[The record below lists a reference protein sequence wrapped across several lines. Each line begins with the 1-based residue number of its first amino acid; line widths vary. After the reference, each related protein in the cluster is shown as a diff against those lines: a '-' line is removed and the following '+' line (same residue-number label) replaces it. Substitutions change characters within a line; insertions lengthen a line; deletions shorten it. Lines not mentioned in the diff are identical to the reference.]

1 MIGKMMNI
9 LIIENEIY
17 LAQKVVS
24 RLLDDGHSCD
34 YIESPNIDNLT
45 KEYDI
50 VLLSTSLPSNL
61 CKNIIKKYSENSI
74 IILLVSYISDE
85 TVTNPIKDG
94 AKDYIMKPFIMD
106 ELIRKIYHYK
116 DCRSMQRELQTLR
129 DYFNF
134 TMSDIDTTDI
144 LLPPSFPVL
153 IETNTQKCADKLVF
167 ELSRKMDLAI
177 NFISLSSTTW
187 QKQLTSISGK
197 KIIYLTNYHSLK
209 KNMKEFVIKF
219 IEDKDCIISTLEQES
234 EFPFRKIE
242 FNNEEMLV
250 SNSNIMTIN
259 DYVKMMVVNYQNKY
273 PDTELSKK
281 LGISRKSLWEKRKKL
296 DIEKKK

>member
-1 MIGKMMNI
+1 MNI

-45 KEYDI
+45 KDYDTI
-50 VLLSTSLPSNL
+50 LLSTSLPSAL
-61 CKNIIKKYSENSI
+61 CKNIIKKYAENSI
-74 IILLVSYISDE
+74 ILLLVSYISDE

-116 DCRSMQRELQTLR
+116 DCRSLKRELQTLR
-129 DYFNF
+129 EYFNF
-134 TMSDIDTTDI
+134 TMAEVDTTDV
-144 LLPPSFPVL
+144 LLPPSFPTL
-153 IETNTQKCADKLVF
+153 IESNSQKSADKLVF
-167 ELSRKMDLAI
+167 ELSRKMDLPI
-177 NFISLSSTTW
+177 TFISLTSLSW
-187 QKQLTSISGK
+187 QKQINAIQNKT
-197 KIIYLTNYHSLK
+197 IIYLTDFHTLK
-209 KNMKEFVIKF
+209 KNAKDTLIK
-219 IEDKDCIISTLEQES
+219 IVEEKNCVISTLEPEID
-234 EFPFRKIE
+234 FPYRKIE
-242 FNNEEMLV
+242 FNNESQLIG
-250 SNSNIMTIN
+250 NSNIMTIN
-259 DYVKMMVVNYQNKY
+259 DYVKMMVVSYQNKY

>member
-1 MIGKMMNI
+1 MNI

-45 KEYDI
+45 KDYDTI
-50 VLLSTSLPSNL
+50 LLSTSLPAPL
-61 CKNIIKKYSENSI
+61 CKSIIKKYSETSI
-74 IILLVSYISDE
+74 ILLLVSYISDE

-106 ELIRKIYHYK
+106 ELVRKIYHYK
-116 DCRSMQRELQTLR
+116 DCRSMRRELQTLR
-129 DYFNF
+129 EYFTF
-134 TMSDIDTTDI
+134 TMADIDTTNTF
-144 LLPPSFPVL
+144 LPPSFPTL
-153 IETNTQKCADKLVF
+153 IESNTQKCADKLVF
-167 ELSRKMDLAI
+167 DLGRRMDLPI
-177 NFISLSSTTW
+177 TFISLVTPNW
-187 QKQLTSISGK
+187 QKQITSIETK
-197 KIIYLTNYHSLK
+197 TIIYLTDYHTLK
-209 KNMKEFVIKF
+209 KSGKDNLHKL
-219 IEDKDCIISTLEQES
+219 IEDKNCVISSLETED

-242 FNNEEMLV
+242 FQNSEDLI
-250 SNSNIMTIN
+250 SNSNIMSIN
-259 DYVKMMVVNYQNKY
+259 DYVKMMVMSYQNKY

-296 DIEKKK
+296 NIEKKK

>member
-1 MIGKMMNI
+1 MNI

-45 KEYDI
+45 KDYDTI
-50 VLLSTSLPSNL
+50 LLSTSLPSAL
-61 CKNIIKKYSENSI
+61 CKNIIKRYSETSI
-74 IILLVSYISDE
+74 ILLLVSYISDE

-116 DCRSMQRELQTLR
+116 ECRSLRRELQTLR

-134 TMSDIDTTDI
+134 TMSDIDTSDI
-144 LLPPSFPVL
+144 LLPHSFPMM
-153 IETNTQKCADKLVF
+153 IESNSQKCADKLVF
-167 ELSRKMDLAI
+167 ELARKLELSID
-177 NFISLSSTTW
+177 FISLTSSIW
-187 QKQLTSISGK
+187 QKQLNSITK
-197 KIIYLTNYHSLK
+197 KSIIYLTNYHSLK
-209 KNMKEFVIKF
+209 KNMKEYLIKL
-219 IEDKDCIISTLEQES
+219 IEDKNCIISTLEHED
-234 EFPFRKIE
+234 EFPYRKIE
-242 FNNEEMLV
+242 FNNEEVLIG
-250 SNSNIMTIN
+250 NSNIMTIN
-259 DYVKMMVVNYQNKY
+259 DYVKMMVITYQNKY

>member
-1 MIGKMMNI
+1 MNI

-45 KEYDI
+45 KDYDTI
-50 VLLSTSLPSNL
+50 LLSTSLPSAL

-74 IILLVSYISDE
+74 ILLLVSYISDE

-116 DCRSMQRELQTLR
+116 DCRSLKRELQTLR
-129 DYFNF
+129 EYFEF
-134 TMSDIDTTDI
+134 TMTDIDTTDV
-144 LLPPSFPVL
+144 LLPPSFPTL
-153 IETNTQKCADKLVF
+153 IESNSQKCADKLVF
-167 ELSRKMDLAI
+167 ELSRKMDLPI
-177 NFISLSSTTW
+177 NFISLTSTSW
-187 QKQLTSISGK
+187 LKQINAIQGK
-197 KIIYLTNYHSLK
+197 SIIYLTDFHTLK
-209 KNMKEFVIKF
+209 KNVKENVIKF
-219 IEDKDCIISTLEQES
+219 IEDKNCIVSTLETEL
-234 EFPFRKIE
+234 EFPYRKIE
-242 FNNEEMLV
+242 FNNENQLIG
-250 SNSNIMTIN
+250 NSNIMTIN
-259 DYVKMMVVNYQNKY
+259 DYVKMMVVSYQNKY

>member
-1 MIGKMMNI
+1 MNI

-45 KEYDI
+45 KEYDTI
-50 VLLSTSLPSNL
+50 LLSTSLPSAL
-61 CKNIIKKYSENSI
+61 CKNIIKRYSENAI
-74 IILLVSYISDE
+74 ILLLVSYISDE

-106 ELIRKIYHYK
+106 ELVRKIYHYK
-116 DCRSMQRELQTLR
+116 ECRSIRRELQTLR
-129 DYFNF
+129 EYFNF
-134 TMSDIDTTDI
+134 TMADIDTTDV
-144 LLPPSFPVL
+144 LLPPSFPTL
-153 IETNTQKCADKLVF
+153 IESNSQKCADKLVF
-167 ELSRKMDLAI
+167 ELSRKLDLPI
-177 NFISLSSTTW
+177 VFISLTATNW
-187 QKQLTSISGK
+187 LKQINAIQTK
-197 KIIYLTNYHSLK
+197 TIIYLTDYHTLK
-209 KNMKEFVIKF
+209 KNVKDNIIKI
-219 IEDKDCIISTLEQES
+219 IEDKNCVVSTLETEID
-234 EFPFRKIE
+234 FPYRKIE
-242 FNNEEMLV
+242 FNNDNVLLG
-250 SNSNIMTIN
+250 NSNIMTIN
-259 DYVKMMVVNYQNKY
+259 DYVKMMVVSYQNKY

>member
-1 MIGKMMNI
+1 MNI

-45 KEYDI
+45 KEYDTI
-50 VLLSTSLPSNL
+50 LLSTSLPSSL
-61 CKNIIKKYSENSI
+61 CKNIIKRYSETSI
-74 IILLVSYISDE
+74 ILLLVSYISDE

-106 ELIRKIYHYK
+106 ELVRKIYHYK
-116 DCRSMQRELQTLR
+116 ECRSIRRELQTLR
-129 DYFNF
+129 EYFNF
-134 TMSDIDTTDI
+134 TMADIDTTDV
-144 LLPPSFPVL
+144 LLPPSFPTL
-153 IETNTQKCADKLVF
+153 IESNSQKCADKLVF
-167 ELSRKMDLAI
+167 ELSRKMDLPI
-177 NFISLSSTTW
+177 NFISLTSTTW
-187 QKQLTSISGK
+187 IKQLNAIQGK
-197 KIIYLTNYHSLK
+197 TIIYLTDYHTLK
-209 KNMKEFVIKF
+209 NNAKDNVIKI
-219 IEDKDCIISTLEQES
+219 IEDKNCVISTLEHE
-234 EFPFRKIE
+234 EDFPYRKIE
-242 FNNEEMLV
+242 FSNEQVLLG
-250 SNSNIMTIN
+250 NSNIMTIN
-259 DYVKMMVVNYQNKY
+259 DYVKMMVISYQNKY

>member
-1 MIGKMMNI
+1 MNI

-45 KEYDI
+45 KDYDTI
-50 VLLSTSLPSNL
+50 LLSTSLPSAL
-61 CKNIIKKYSENSI
+61 CKNIIKKYSENSMI
-74 IILLVSYISDE
+74 LLLVSYISDE

-116 DCRSMQRELQTLR
+116 DCRSLKRELQTLR
-129 DYFNF
+129 EYFEF
-134 TMSDIDTTDI
+134 TMTDIDTTDV
-144 LLPPSFPVL
+144 LLPPSFPTL
-153 IETNTQKCADKLVF
+153 IESNSQKCADKLVF
-167 ELSRKMDLAI
+167 ELSRKMDLPI
-177 NFISLSSTTW
+177 NFISLTSTSW
-187 QKQLTSISGK
+187 LKQINAIQGK
-197 KIIYLTNYHSLK
+197 SIIYLTDFHTLK
-209 KNMKEFVIKF
+209 KNVKENVIKF
-219 IEDKDCIISTLEQES
+219 IEDKNCVVSTLETEL
-234 EFPFRKIE
+234 EFPYRKIE
-242 FNNEEMLV
+242 FNNENQLIG
-250 SNSNIMTIN
+250 NSNIMTIN
-259 DYVKMMVVNYQNKY
+259 DYVKMMVVSYQNKY

>member
-1 MIGKMMNI
+1 MNI

-45 KEYDI
+45 KEYDTI
-50 VLLSTSLPSNL
+50 LLSTSLPAAL
-61 CKNIIKKYSENSI
+61 CKSIIKRYSENSI
-74 IILLVSYISDE
+74 ILLLVSYISDE

-106 ELIRKIYHYK
+106 ELVRKIYHYK
-116 DCRSMQRELQTLR
+116 ECRSIRKELQTLR
-129 DYFNF
+129 EYFNF
-134 TMSDIDTTDI
+134 TMAEVDTTNI
-144 LLPPSFPVL
+144 LLPPSFPVM
-153 IETNTQKCADKLVF
+153 IESNSQKCADKLLF
-167 ELSRKMDLAI
+167 ELSRRMDLPIA
-177 NFISLSSTTW
+177 FISLSSTNW
-187 QKQLTSISGK
+187 LKQINAIQNKT
-197 KIIYLTNYHSLK
+197 IIYLTDYHTLK
-209 KNMKEFVIKF
+209 KNVKENVIKI
-219 IEDKDCIISTLEQES
+219 IEDKNCVVSTLEQEDD
-234 EFPFRKIE
+234 FPYRKIE
-242 FNNEEMLV
+242 FNNDNILLG
-250 SNSNIMTIN
+250 NSNIMTIN
-259 DYVKMMVVNYQNKY
+259 DYVKTMVLSYQNKY